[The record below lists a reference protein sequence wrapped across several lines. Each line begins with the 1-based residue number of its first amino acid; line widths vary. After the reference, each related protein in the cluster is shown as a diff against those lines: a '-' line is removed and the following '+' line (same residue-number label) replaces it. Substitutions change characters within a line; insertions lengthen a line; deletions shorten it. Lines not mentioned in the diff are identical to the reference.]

1 MRIAKAERYVTCIIM
16 PNDLQ
21 EMDAVES
28 LQKPGAIL
36 AGIGYEAPEVIPAMK
51 DLERA
56 ARVLNEGKKV
66 ATLVGAEARHAT
78 DEVIEAADKLGAGV
92 AKALLALPDDLPFV
106 TGSSP
111 IPSARYW
118 LSNTGASGAIRGLW
132 CSPSTTAISTR

>member
-78 DEVIEAADKLGAGV
+78 DEVIEAADKLGTGV

-118 LSNTGASGAIRGLW
+118 LSSGMAR
-132 CSPSTTAISTR
+132 CR

>member
-1 MRIAKAERYVTCIIM
+1 VRIAKAERYVTCIIM

-118 LSNTGASGAIRGLW
+118 LSSGMAR
-132 CSPSTTAISTR
+132 CR

>member
-66 ATLVGAEARHAT
+66 VMLVGAEARHAT
-78 DEVIEAADKLGAGV
+78 DEVIEAADKLGTGV

-118 LSNTGASGAIRGLW
+118 LSSGMAR
-132 CSPSTTAISTR
+132 CR

>member
-78 DEVIEAADKLGAGV
+78 DEVIEAADKLGTGV

-118 LSNTGASGAIRGLW
+118 LSSAMAR
-132 CSPSTTAISTR
+132 CR

>member
-1 MRIAKAERYVTCIIM
+1 VRIAKAERYVTCIIM

-78 DEVIEAADKLGAGV
+78 DEVIEAADKLGTGV

-118 LSNTGASGAIRGLW
+118 LSSGMAR
-132 CSPSTTAISTR
+132 CR

>member
-1 MRIAKAERYVTCIIM
+1 M

-78 DEVIEAADKLGAGV
+78 DEVIEAADKLGTGV

-118 LSNTGASGAIRGLW
+118 LSSGMAR
-132 CSPSTTAISTR
+132 CR